1 MDGRAPAPPPSPG
14 TTAQDGQEA
23 LDLREAFAAT
33 LQNRGKCL
41 LPGIPSLPLT
51 AISFPGCC
59 LRNALGDWDQKGL
72 HSLSSYQVQGP
83 QDEVNTFLQLL
94 QCKYHSSVLFVCL
107 FLIKWKTPGR
117 AVKGK
122 MAVVLLSRV
131 FGTSAFSLVFST

>member
-1 MDGRAPAPPPSPG
+1 MARRPWTSGR
-14 TTAQDGQEA
+14 
-23 LDLREAFAAT
+23 L
-33 LQNRGKCL
+33 L
-41 LPGIPSLPLT
+41 LPLYRTEGSVFFQGFQVCLS

-122 MAVVLLSRV
+122 MVVVLLSRV